1 MNQVDNYEYFCHSC
15 EDVKRTSDVEIIC
28 DGELKCKSCNN
39 VGFVEKIDEDDPVSF
54 HSVNNSRDSRS
65 NANNSDQ
72 NSPNNSNRNSSNT
85 RSSNEH
91 RNSSSHIGGN
101 RSNGNYRIEF
111 TNSGNAFNPNDNIF
125 SDMMFFRN
133 MYQQIYSTGF
143 RTVDGNINFTSNFEP
158 STNSN
163 RPNEASTENNNG
175 NNARNSGN
183 GNRNDWFSRVFFG
196 TNSRPSN
203 LSSNNTSNNSSSNN
217 DNNNND
223 GSGAS
228 QNNNTRNIRN
238 PRIVTRA
245 IDITNIPLNSPIRLN
260 FHDIIDNILTN
271 SFDNIS
277 LDQVLTIIME
287 SDPSRNGPPPA
298 SEEIIK
304 NLKVEK
310 LTLERAQELESCA
323 ICREEYKEN
332 DEVHRITDNERCR
345 HVFHC
350 DCIIPWLKE
359 RNSCPTCRF
368 ELPTDDQ
375 EYNCKREE
383 LRERINSEIS
393 RNNSLNN
400 SNNNSN
406 NVDVGQ
412 DENGTST
419 NNEERNDRNEGEEK
433 PDNENEERTDNE
445 SRNRETNENGDRTGS
460 RNRRGNESG
469 SRTETRYLQ
478 FGDDSDLNGLGDF
491 TAMNT
496 SSIIQNIFNNF
507 INGTNSDGSGV
518 NRIFFPQQGSNRNGN
533 RNSDARNIFEE
544 SQRRPEHVI
553 VNITSSIDE
562 INGLPTNDNNNFQ
575 NTGTNEVNNNR
586 ECGTDNGNSNSTTN
600 RNGSNERNTSQG
612 RDSASS
618 APHIGENIFGGSN
631 FFSSSNLSG
640 LQNLFDGNNLF
651 DTASVIITNISNHNN
666 PSSSINSGSMRFPNV
681 FNNINEFC
689 ANISNLHGERN
700 GSVSSPTDSN
710 NNQASNTNN
719 KEGPKNSSDESGN
732 NNNKNGTKKIEKR
745 IYEKVQPSYND
756 RDNNNS
762 SGSRRS
768 RNDDTEE
775 EITRKKSKNCEN
787 YDEENKY
794 TEMNRSTN
802 RDNNNNNKEDEQ
814 NEKSNTMVTNSTENN
829 EENGDNNS
837 DCKNPEK
844 QKTVK
849 KYIFNKFN
857 WLKNYD
863 NKEKKKKSEKN
874 SDNTDPNI
882 IQDDDINYKNEKE
895 SNTIESE
902 TLGKD
907 NKSGYSVQDCG
918 NEEANRSD
926 TNFRGKGK
934 EEVNDMKEN
943 ISND

>member
-1 MNQVDNYEYFCHSC
+1 MNQVDDYEYFCHSC

-54 HSVNNSRDSRS
+54 HSVHYNRDNRS

-72 NSPNNSNRNSSNT
+72 NSPNNSNRNSSHT
-85 RSSNEH
+85 RSSNGH
-91 RNSSSHIGGN
+91 RNSSSHIGGS

-143 RTVDGNINFTSNFEP
+143 RTVDGNINFTSHFEP

-163 RPNEASTENNNG
+163 RANEASAESNNG
-175 NNARNSGN
+175 NNARNSGNGN

-217 DNNNND
+217 DNNN
-223 GSGAS
+223 GGTGAS

-400 SNNNSN
+400 SNN
-406 NVDVGQ
+406 VDVSQ
-412 DENGTST
+412 DESGTGANNGET
-419 NNEERNDRNEGEEK
+419 NDGNGAEEK
-433 PDNENEERTDNE
+433 PDNENEERTDGEN
-445 SRNRETNENGDRTGS
+445 RNRETNENGDRTSS

-478 FGDDSDLNGLGDF
+478 FGDENDLNGLGDF
-491 TAMNT
+491 TTMNT

-507 INGTNSDGSGV
+507 INGTNNEGSGV
-518 NRIFFPQQGSNRNGN
+518 SRIFFPQQGSNRNGN

-544 SQRRPEHVI
+544 SQLRPEHVI
-553 VNITSSIDE
+553 VNITGSIDE
-562 INGLPTNDNNNFQ
+562 ISGFPTSNNNIFQ
-575 NTGTNEVNNNR
+575 NSGRNEANNNR
-586 ECGTDNGNSNSTTN
+586 ERGPDNGNNNNNNNTTN
-600 RNGSNERNTSQG
+600 RNASNERNGSRG
-612 RDSASS
+612 RDNSSS
-618 APHIGENIFGGSN
+618 APRIGENIFGTSN

-640 LQNLFDGNNLF
+640 LQNLFDSNNLF

-666 PSSSINSGSMRFPNV
+666 PSSSTNSGSMRFPNV
-681 FNNINEFC
+681 FNNINEFYT
-689 ANISNLHGERN
+689 NISNLHGERN
-700 GSVSSPTDSN
+700 GSASSPTDSN
-710 NNQASNTNN
+710 NNQANNTNN
-719 KEGPKNSSDESGN
+719 KENPKNASDEAG

-745 IYEKVQPSYND
+745 IYEKVQPSYNE
-756 RDNNNS
+756 RDNNNNNS

-775 EITRKKSKNCEN
+775 EIIRKKSKNCEN
-787 YDEENKY
+787 YDDEDKY

-802 RDNNNNNKEDEQ
+802 RDNNKEDEE
-814 NEKSNTMVTNSTENN
+814 NEKSNTSVTNSGENN
-829 EENGDNNS
+829 GENGDNNS
-837 DCKNPEK
+837 ECKNPEK

-863 NKEKKKKSEKN
+863 NKEKKKKTEKN
-874 SDNTDPNI
+874 NDKKDSSR
-882 IQDDDINYKNEKE
+882 IQDDDINYNNEKE
-895 SNTIESE
+895 GNTIESE

-907 NKSGYSVQDCG
+907 NKSGYSVEDGG
-918 NEEANRSD
+918 NEEANKSD
-926 TNFRGKGK
+926 TYLGGKGK
-934 EEVNDMKEN
+934 EDANDMKEN
-943 ISND
+943 FSND